1 MVCVWELGGFMAFT
15 IDNNGNITC
24 VQGDSG
30 TLSVSGIPTDK
41 NYTVYFA
48 IQDENRNSIGT
59 ELYVNTN
66 RNSTVMFIITGVLT
80 DLLKVK
86 KGEETATYYY
96 GIKLCDTEDNTEDTL
111 LLGNS
116 SIGDRTSITVYPKK
130 VEGIE

>member
-1 MVCVWELGGFMAFT
+1 MAFS
-15 IDNNGNITC
+15 IDNNGNITMI
-24 VQGDSG
+24 QGDSG

>member
-1 MVCVWELGGFMAFT
+1 MAFT
-15 IDNNGNITC
+15 IDNNGNITMI
-24 VQGDSG
+24 QGDSG